1 MSTTPQQLLFVFLDG
16 VGVGEPDPDFNPLL
30 RTPLPTL
37 EALTGGRIPLLDRS
51 GHAPQPDPASGWV
64 PADATLGIPGR
75 PQSGTGQTSLLTGR
89 NAAELF
95 GRHFGPWVPTGLREL
110 LAEQN
115 LLTRAADAG
124 RRVSFANAYP
134 ANAYRSAEVRR
145 PAAPPLAARAAGALV
160 RHEADLRE
168 RRAVSSEITNDRW
181 RRHVEDIRDIS
192 AEDAGR
198 LLAGLAREADLT
210 LFAHY
215 DTDLVGHR
223 RDPEAAV
230 AVLNRVDRFLS
241 GLLEARSADTL
252 LVIASDHGN
261 IEDLRVGHT
270 TNPVPVIAAGPG
282 AESVLAEV
290 RSITDVTPAILR
302 SLDVN
307 WP

>member
-1 MSTTPQQLLFVFLDG
+1 MSTTPEHLLFVFLDG
-16 VGVGEPDPDFNPLL
+16 VGVGEPDPEVNPLL
-30 RTPLPTL
+30 QTPLPTL
-37 EALTGGRIPLLDRS
+37 EALTGGTIPLL
-51 GHAPQPDPASGWV
+51 ASDGRWPTPPPEGGWT

-95 GRHFGPWVPTGLREL
+95 GRHFGPWVPTGLRDL

-115 LLTRAADAG
+115 VLTRATDAG

-134 ANAYRSAEVRR
+134 ASAYRSAEVRR

-160 RHEADLRE
+160 RHENHLRE
-168 RRAVSSEITNDRW
+168 RRAISSEITNDRW
-181 RRHVEDIRDIS
+181 QRHIEDIGDIS

-198 LLAGLAREADLT
+198 LLARLAREADLT

-223 RDPEAAV
+223 RDPEAARS
-230 AVLNRVDRFLS
+230 VLKRVDRFLT
-241 GLLEARSADTL
+241 GLVDERSSDML

-261 IEDLRVGHT
+261 LEDLRVGHT
-270 TNPVPVIAAGPG
+270 TNPVPVIASGPG
-282 AESVLAEV
+282 AESLLAGV
-290 RSITDVTPAILR
+290 RAITDVTPAILR
-302 SLDVN
+302 SLNVN